1 MKFYV
6 LSKKNRKLKKLIR
19 HINEDDELLQ
29 LWKCA
34 NVNTVDRSGISDHGE
49 IHIRIVSNA
58 ALKLLRLL
66 VDGGVQPSIVKEH
79 QMEVEDAEVV
89 VVLGACLHDIGIA
102 VHRVRHEGYSLI
114 LGYPKARELLA
125 GIYEEPSLT
134 TVAAETMHAMIAH
147 NAKETCLTVEAGVLK
162 VADALDMTEG
172 RSRIPFETGRVNIHS
187 VSAQAVDSV
196 EIEKGRDRP
205 VKLVITLANSAGIFQ
220 VDELLRHKLQNSSIK
235 DHVEIIARIEGET
248 ERRLIEIY
256 NPQ

>member
-6 LSKKNRKLKKLIR
+6 LSKKNRRLKKLIH

-34 NVNTVDRSGISDHGE
+34 NVNAVDRSGISDHGE

-66 VDGGVQPSIVKEH
+66 VDGGVQPSIVKDH
-79 QMEVEDAEVV
+79 HMDVEDAEVV
-89 VVLGACLHDIGIA
+89 VVLAACLHDIGIA
-102 VHRVRHEGYSLI
+102 VHRVNHEQFSLI

-125 GIYEEPSLT
+125 GIYEEPFLT
-134 TVAAETMHAMIAH
+134 TVAAEVMHAMIAH
-147 NAKETCLTVEAGVLK
+147 SAKETCLTVEAGILK

-196 EIEKGRDRP
+196 EIKKGQDRP
-205 VKLVITLANSAGIFQ
+205 VKLVIILANSAGIFQ

-235 DHVEIIARIEGET
+235 DYVEIMARIEGET
-248 ERRLIEIY
+248 ERRVLEIY